1 MDVKDILSRLTLE
14 EKAAL
19 LTGGEGSMTTAGVPR
34 LGIVPKN
41 LADGPH
47 GVRNYELGSNC
58 TTLPSMC
65 ALGSTWSREA
75 AEKAGR
81 TMALD
86 CIHHNKQMLLGPGLN
101 IKRNA
106 LNGRN
111 FEYVSED
118 PILTGEIAGHVV
130 KGIEEQGVGTSM
142 KHFALNSQETYR
154 TEISAEADERTMREI
169 YLRGFERAIRI
180 GHPTSVMCAY
190 NKVQSIWCSEN
201 RWLLTE
207 VLRED
212 WGYDGMVVS
221 DWGAVHHG
229 AKAVKAGLDL
239 RMPGNPE
246 TIRDVRDALDRGEL
260 TMEEVDR
267 CAERVL
273 RFLLRPVPREECYD
287 RQAQH
292 EAARDVARE
301 AICLLRNDR
310 DLLPITPQKYRR
322 ICVTGEYAVRPY
334 INGQG
339 SAEVFTDPAYVD
351 TPLDCLRRLLPDVQI
366 DYFDY
371 LPRKK
376 PDAMLW
382 HTFTQQMPGIRDY
395 DLVLV
400 FTGAEPSDDSEE
412 FDRGSNQ
419 LAGFIEDVMRN
430 VTGHNPNCVL
440 VLTSGCSTF
449 RSPKAD
455 MFPAIVQMWPTGE
468 DAGQAIAEMLAG
480 RINPSGKLSETFPTR
495 MRGNLNLTGNDL
507 VLDYNEKW
515 RVGYRYYD
523 LHPEEIWFPFGHGL
537 HYTTFGYAN
546 ASIVPNKNGWE
557 LSFDLTN
564 TGAMDGAEVVQIYIG
579 DPVSTASKPVKE
591 LRQFDKVFLRAG
603 ETRRVTFQLT
613 EEDLCYY
620 NVMLHQWTVENGV
633 YDVYVCASARDIRL
647 KASLTYDNPGCY
659 SMQKLQ
665 ESMIG

>member
-1 MDVKDILSRLTLE
+1 
-14 EKAAL
+14 
-19 LTGGEGSMTTAGVPR
+19 
-34 LGIVPKN
+34 
-41 LADGPH
+41 
-47 GVRNYELGSNC
+47 
-58 TTLPSMC
+58 
-65 ALGSTWSREA
+65 
-75 AEKAGR
+75 
-81 TMALD
+81 MALD
-86 CIHHNKQMLLGPGLN
+86 CILHNKQMLLGPGLN

-118 PILTGEIAGHVV
+118 PILTGAIAGHVV
-130 KGIEEQGVGTSM
+130 KGIEEQGVGTFM

-180 GHPTSVMCAY
+180 GHPPSVMCTY
-190 NKVQSIWCSEN
+190 NKVQSIWCMEN

-212 WGYDGMVVS
+212 RGYDGMVVS
-221 DWGAVHHG
+221 DWVAVHHG
-229 AKAVKAGLDL
+229 PKAVKAGLDL
-239 RMPGNPE
+239 RMPGNHD
-246 TIRDVRDALDRGEL
+246 TIRDVREALDRGEL

-273 RFLLRPVPREECYD
+273 KFLLRPVPREESYD

-292 EAARDVARE
+292 EAARDVAWE

-310 DLLPITPQKYRR
+310 NLLPIIPQKYKR
-322 ICVTGEYAVRPY
+322 ICVTGEYAIRPY

-351 TPLDCLRRLLPDVQI
+351 SPLDCLRRLLPDVRI

-376 PDAMLW
+376 PDIMLW
-382 HTFTQQMPGIRDY
+382 HTFTQRMPGIRDY
-395 DLVLV
+395 DLVLG

-419 LAGFIEDVMRN
+419 LAGFIEDVRRN

-523 LHPEEIWFPFGHGL
+523 LHPEQIWFPFG
-537 HYTTFGYAN
+537 
-546 ASIVPNKNGWE
+546 
-557 LSFDLTN
+557 LTN
-564 TGAMDGAEVVQIYIG
+564 TGAMDGAEVVQVYIG

-591 LRQFDKVFLRAG
+591 LRLFDKLFLRAG

-613 EEDLCYY
+613 EEDMSYY
-620 NVMLHQWTVENGV
+620 NVMLYRWTMENGV

-647 KASLTYDNPGCY
+647 KVSLTCDNPGCY

-665 ESMIG
+665 ESMIA